1 MREKFNK
8 PPVMAR
14 SHAKQKCKCLTDY
27 SHLVLNVLLMAVT
40 KVNDDQSIFGPKSKI
55 ELFDMPTMVGGS
67 CTYCTM
73 PLLGQPS

>member
-1 MREKFNK
+1 
-8 PPVMAR
+8 
-14 SHAKQKCKCLTDY
+14 
-27 SHLVLNVLLMAVT
+27 MAVT
-40 KVNDDQSIFGPKSKI
+40 TYTDDQSIFGPKSKI